1 MILQSFSPVLSLL
14 VSGEGRDTM
23 DRPEATGVTT
33 DTDPVDKSPEDFSKM
48 STLSMSPDMMDSIA
62 VGTSITVF
70 ADHTN

>member
-1 MILQSFSPVLSLL
+1 
-14 VSGEGRDTM
+14 M